1 MREIVLDAWAFAV
14 FVVVGI
20 GLGAV
25 IGFVLAKWAQ
35 RLQQGADMKASDK
48 IRGDAQREA
57 EHILREARVSARS
70 EVLKLREECEH
81 ELKDRR
87 RE

>member
-14 FVVVGI
+14 FIVVGV

-25 IGFVLAKWAQ
+25 IGFFLARWAQ
-35 RLQQGADMKASDK
+35 RLQQGADMKASEK

-57 EHILREARVSARS
+57 DHILREARVSARG
-70 EVLKLREECEH
+70 EVLKIH
-81 ELKDRR
+81 EFCSISDKLIGK
-87 RE
+87 